1 MQMKIQLGKDSGHP
15 HVPVMINGQGPFT
28 FVLDTGA
35 SMTTISK
42 SLVDQLGIQTYEG
55 EKKGAVGVGGN
66 EVSVKTALLE
76 TFEIGGLAHQDEEVG
91 VIDFESI
98 FGSQGHCGY
107 GVIGH
112 SILKNYK
119 VRVHYG
125 SLFLRMEKSNGY
137 LSDDKLEWIPF
148 NYLADTH
155 LIGVP
160 VFINGKGPID
170 HILDTG
176 SSGNVMTPSVAVELG
191 VSEQLPNS
199 AVEATGC
206 SGGECVG
213 IGGRAVGYGTMI
225 RSISIGSALLSD
237 TIMGV
242 MDLAIACPDGKKI
255 DYGIIGYPFLKDY
268 ELVIDYPNQ
277 KLALVKHNQN

>member
-1 MQMKIQLGKDSGHP
+1 MHIMQMKIQLGKDSGHP

-35 SMTTISK
+35 SMTTISKSLVDQSISK

-206 SGGECVG
+206 SGGE
-213 IGGRAVGYGTMI
+213 
-225 RSISIGSALLSD
+225 SALLSD

>member
-1 MQMKIQLGKDSGHP
+1 MKIQLGKDSGHP
-15 HVPVMINGQGPFT
+15 HVPVMINGKGPFT

-35 SMTTISK
+35 SVTTISR
-42 SLVDQLGIQTYEG
+42 SLADQLGIQTYDG
-55 EKKGAVGVGGN
+55 EKRRALGVGGN
-66 EVSVKTALLE
+66 EVSVKTAKLE
-76 TFEIGGLAHQDEEVG
+76 TFEIGSLAIQDEEVA
-91 VIDFESI
+91 VIDFESVY
-98 FGSQGHCGY
+98 GSEGGCGY

-112 SILKNYK
+112 TILKHYR

-125 SLFLRMEKSNGY
+125 SLQLTMEKGNGNPRV
-137 LSDDKLEWIPF
+137 DTLEWIPF
-148 NYLADTH
+148 KYLADSH

-160 VFINGKGPID
+160 VYINGKGPID

-176 SSGNVMTPSVAVELG
+176 SSGNVMTSSVASELG
-191 VSEQLPNS
+191 VSDQLPDT

-213 IGGRAVGYGTMI
+213 VGGKAVGYGTMI
-225 RSISIGSALLSD
+225 HSISIGSAVLSD

-242 MDLAIACPDGKKI
+242 IDLGIVSPDGKKI

-268 ELVIDYPNQ
+268 ELIIDYPTQ
-277 KLALVKHNQN
+277 RLALVKNDWN